1 MSSKS
6 LKIDG
11 ITLIGVIANPANP
24 NDGDIIY
31 RSDLGK
37 VLVRENGAWNQFGST
52 GIQGATGLGATGLQG
67 LTGAQGSVGIQG
79 VTGISG
85 AGSTTFSY
93 KNTNIPTVLVPVN
106 IPTNI
111 DIIGNLPN
119 ISTMGDGLHSDIE
132 YSVSMTD
139 SGSQTKIQAGKII
152 AWKGDNANWDYSHTF
167 NIATDIGFRLS
178 VTSAGI
184 IQYVA
189 PTATILSITTL
200 SITQGATGSQGIQG
214 VTGAGIQGV
223 TGLGVTG
230 LQGATGA
237 GLQGVTG
244 VSGAPVEVHA
254 FYNNASGTVTNN
266 FSTLI
271 TFSTLMKDTHSAFN
285 GTTYTVPVSGVYA
298 IQAYASFAASPST
311 FGTNQSYA
319 IAMVINGNT
328 TASFA
333 NWFSKA
339 PTGVSFI
346 VGSIN
351 ILAYPLTAGTTIA
364 FSPYCQQAATL
375 NSGAMNGYFSI
386 LKVGAY

>member
-11 ITLIGVIANPANP
+11 ITLIGVTANSVNP

-37 VLVRENGAWNQFGST
+37 ILVRESGLWNQFGST
-52 GIQGATGLGATGLQG
+52 GIQGVTGLIGATELGATGLQGINGATGLQG
-67 LTGAQGSVGIQG
+67 LTGVGIQG
-79 VTGISG
+79 VTGVSG

-106 IPTNI
+106 VPTNI

-139 SGSQTKIQAGKII
+139 SGSQTKVQAGRII

-189 PTATILSITTL
+189 PTATILSVITL
-200 SITQGATGSQGIQG
+200 NITQGATGSQGIQG
-214 VTGAGIQGV
+214 VTGITGVAGS
-223 TGLGVTG
+223 
-230 LQGATGA
+230 QGATGISGGSIVMRCIFSCTSTA
-237 GLQGVTG
+237 IPNFGTPLTNTYVTYTKI
-244 VSGAPVEVHA
+244 VDT
-254 FYNNASGTVTNN
+254 NNA
-266 FSTLI
+266 F
-271 TFSTLMKDTHSAFN
+271 DT
-285 GTTYTVPVSGVYA
+285 TTGLFTAPVSGSYKISANVTW
-298 IQAYASFAASPST
+298 AYQNFNV
-311 FGTNQSYA
+311 GTATGLWLRKNGTDYHIISGLTCAFTGNQ
-319 IAMVINGNT
+319 NNT
-328 TASFA
+328 MSGTLIVDLLA
-333 NWFSKA
+333 NDTITLG
-339 PTGVSFI
+339 PT
-346 VGSIN
+346 
-351 ILAYPLTAGTTIA
+351 
-364 FSPYCQQAATL
+364 Q
-375 NSGAMNGYFSI
+375 NSGGGKTLDGNFYNSFNI
-386 LKVGAY
+386 WL